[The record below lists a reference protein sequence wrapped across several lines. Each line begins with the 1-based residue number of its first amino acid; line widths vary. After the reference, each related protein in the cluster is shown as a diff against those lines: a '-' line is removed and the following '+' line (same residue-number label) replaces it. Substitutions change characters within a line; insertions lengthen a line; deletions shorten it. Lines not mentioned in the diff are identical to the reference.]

1 MKKEILITA
10 VVFLSFGFLAGYVY
24 KAQTSPGAGQ
34 STAASPATQ
43 TESGGATDPSGAS
56 EAALPPGH
64 PPLEDAAVVR
74 TLEQQAAASSQD
86 PAPALQL
93 ANYHYDHGN
102 FNEAIVWYQRGLRLD
117 PKNVSASTDLG
128 TCYYNLGR
136 FDDALQ
142 QFHRSLA
149 IEPRHQPT
157 LFNLMVVNMA
167 GRHDYKAAEAAY
179 ETLHRLNP
187 NYPNLDQL
195 KQKLDQV
202 RASGS

>member
-1 MKKEILITA
+1 MKKETLITA

-24 KAQTSPGAGQ
+24 RAQTSAGEAQ
-34 STAASPATQ
+34 AGTEVTSPVNQTAGPSAAS
-43 TESGGATDPSGAS
+43 DAS
-56 EAALPPGH
+56 RAALPPGH
-64 PPLEDAAVVR
+64 PPLEDTAVVQ
-74 TLEQQAAASSQD
+74 TLEQQAAGNPQD

-102 FNEAIVWYQRGLRLD
+102 FDQAIVWYQKGLKLD

-128 TCYYNLGR
+128 TCYFNLGR

-149 IEPRHQPT
+149 IAPQHQPT
-157 LFNLMVVNMA
+157 LFNIVVVNLA
-167 GRHDYKAAEAAY
+167 GKHDYQAAETAY
-179 ETLHRLNP
+179 QALHRLNP

-195 KQKLDQV
+195 KQKLDQA